1 MSKESCD
8 YNTEDKIEDFGDI
21 YEWLNTMNEIPI
33 TNQMITTFFR
43 GIFRLL
49 EVNDMCF
56 SSGAFVFENLGN
68 ILFNLLTFN
77 KLLVNDGAY
86 CCDYP
91 LTRNNPNL
99 PKPELSVPP
108 ASGVYIIGTD
118 THRKHYEKFKT
129 SGPIQAEPRDCMPA
143 KHGKTQNIWPNPP
156 SKEATKFE
164 RVLNPR
170 LKNLC
175 GICDATDKDELSE
188 PKGVIL
194 YYPFTITSLTYPT
207 DLKTPKTTISQMLYV
222 KFEAHSV
229 TTGTIGHVISLGQR
243 ITGTKKIYD
252 RYPSLRRE
260 DSRSPECIYNEM
272 YKRKDIEF
280 YRAYCPQD
288 MRILDWYNDFART
301 GCEFF
306 VSANLLKYFLKT
318 FLFKP
323 FDCVSAKNISQFNAE
338 KSQSAIEN
346 PDSEITEGINPS
358 QVQTTPIESA
368 TEPPEPPAPPAPPA
382 QLNSEEIGC
391 RSIDYTYRTLVND
404 YQNPKDTAYTGI
416 IGQIQSY
423 FDKHPEIKCKYKSTY
438 TIDDLS
444 AIHKACSINN
454 VSEIKNIICQPSGGR
469 KTRKIR
475 KNKKTK
481 KNKKINKRKR
491 KTTHKKI

>member
-1 MSKESCD
+1 MSKKNCD
-8 YNTEDKIEDFGDI
+8 YNSEDKIEDFGDI

-33 TNQMITTFFR
+33 TNQMIETFFR
-43 GIFRLL
+43 DIFRLL

-86 CCDYP
+86 CCDNP
-91 LTRNNPNL
+91 LIWNNPKL
-99 PKPELSVPP
+99 SKPELSLAP
-108 ASGVYIIGTD
+108 ASGVHIIGTN
-118 THRKHYEKFKT
+118 THRKHYEKFTDK
-129 SGPIQAEPRDCMPA
+129 GVIVARPRNCIPA
-143 KHGKTQNIWPNPP
+143 IRGIVSLLA

-164 RVLNPR
+164 RVLNPA

-175 GICDATDKDELSE
+175 GICDATHEDELSE

-229 TTGTIGHVISLGQR
+229 TTGAIGHAISLGQR

-260 DSRSPECIYNEM
+260 DAKAPECIYDKM
-272 YKRKDIEF
+272 YQYKDMEF

-288 MRILDWYNDFART
+288 MHILDWYNGYART

-318 FLFKP
+318 FLFTK
-323 FDCVSAKNISQFNAE
+323 FRCDSARSIQQLDVEKEGLTNLTISDSSSSAE
-338 KSQSAIEN
+338 SVDANNMRPST
-346 PDSEITEGINPS
+346 EID
-358 QVQTTPIESA
+358 VQTSD
-368 TEPPEPPAPPAPPA
+368 
-382 QLNSEEIGC
+382 S
-391 RSIDYTYRTLVND
+391 
-404 YQNPKDTAYTGI
+404 
-416 IGQIQSY
+416 
-423 FDKHPEIKCKYKSTY
+423 
-438 TIDDLS
+438 
-444 AIHKACSINN
+444 
-454 VSEIKNIICQPSGGR
+454 SGGKKKR
-469 KTRKIR
+469 KSRHR
-475 KNKKTK
+475 KNKKT
-481 KNKKINKRKR
+481 IFKRTR
-491 KTTHKKI
+491 RRTRR